1 LSDYTSFIRSP
12 FTRKPI
18 AFPNLH
24 FHDKSLTGRQD
35 ACATAIHLHQ
45 WDASKPIAFPDDLF
59 TKRSMM
65 MTDRNNSL
73 TESIPS
79 VKDSTSL
86 QADQQ
91 QETPTIAPPFRQLL
105 LTALLFTSVLATW
118 QIANLPTKYAPILPK
133 QVQAQREL

>member
-1 LSDYTSFIRSP
+1 
-12 FTRKPI
+12 
-18 AFPNLH
+18 
-24 FHDKSLTGRQD
+24 
-35 ACATAIHLHQ
+35 
-45 WDASKPIAFPDDLF
+45 
-59 TKRSMM
+59 
-65 MTDRNNSL
+65 MTDCNNSL

-91 QETPTIAPPFRQLL
+91 QTPASKPPFRKLL

-118 QIANLPTKYAPILPK
+118 QIADLPTKYAPILPK